1 MELGFEELAIVGLTF
16 SRELESV
23 SKKSIF
29 YFLFFIFFYLA
40 FVHSMNCIYYVM
52 FIFEGPTLL

>member
-1 MELGFEELAIVGLTF
+1 MELDFEELAIVGLTF

-29 YFLFFIFFYLA
+29 YFFFFFFIWHLYIL
-40 FVHSMNCIYYVM
+40 
-52 FIFEGPTLL
+52 